1 MSEDIAFK
9 IQLGVILPKLKQ
21 SVSKNISTIIE
32 EHVTLLREGT
42 LPNEESTSM
51 EDIKGLIMQS
61 LEIFLDNDVLPEID
75 KKYNPVEE
83 VPEVAESAE
92 EAAEK
97 EESAEA
103 AA

>member
-1 MSEDIAFK
+1 MSDDIAFK

-42 LPNEESTSM
+42 LADEEPTSM
-51 EDIKGLIMQS
+51 EDIKGLVMQS
-61 LEIFLDNDVLPEID
+61 LEIFLDSEVLPEID
-75 KKYNPVEE
+75 KKFNPIEEGADEVED
-83 VPEVAESAE
+83 
-92 EAAEK
+92 
-97 EESAEA
+97 ESAEA

>member
-21 SVSKNISTIIE
+21 TVSKNISTIIE

-42 LPNEESTSM
+42 LANEEPTSM

-75 KKYNPVEE
+75 KKFNPVED
-83 VPEVAESAE
+83 VPEVAGSAE